1 MRKMIF
7 LIIHGLKQ
15 KKHKINTKSIIN
27 EEYISKMN
35 NIIKPNEVSIFDY

>member
-7 LIIHGLKQ
+7 LIIRGLKQ
-15 KKHKINTKSIIN
+15 KHKINTKSIIN